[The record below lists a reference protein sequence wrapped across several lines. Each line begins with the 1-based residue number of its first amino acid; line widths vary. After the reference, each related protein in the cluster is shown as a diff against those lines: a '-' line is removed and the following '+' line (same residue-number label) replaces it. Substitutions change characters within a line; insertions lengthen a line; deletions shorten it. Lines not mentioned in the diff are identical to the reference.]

1 MCGLLLI
8 PWDIFYMPK
17 MLNLGYEKSQ
27 NTCYDTT
34 KQPNRIEVD
43 F

>member
-17 MLNLGYEKSQ
+17 MLNLGYKKPE
-27 NTCYDTT
+27 Y
-34 KQPNRIEVD
+34 VL
-43 F
+43 